1 MSLAKSKIF
10 WLLCTIVLIAGAT
23 VFWMVSTAEPLT
35 LVILFDDAAG
45 IQKGHPVVWKTFTIG
60 KVEAID
66 PLVDNQIGVTI
77 SIKEDYAPRITRGS
91 TFTLR
96 TTDLLGLIGQ
106 DAIEVQVPPSPG
118 DRYTQGEKIQGVRP
132 ANASLV
138 EEGKQW
144 TLEKWGQLR
153 DQMSAI
159 LEESRSASYRAELER
174 ALARIKAL
182 AERGASE
189 IRTGAAQLR
198 KEQDREFEEA
208 LLELE
213 RIRDTMSKK
222 GDAAAAKLLD
232 EQIRKLR
239 ERLFRK

>member
-1 MSLAKSKIF
+1 MSLAKSKAF
-10 WLLCTIVLIAGAT
+10 WMLCLVVLIAGAT

-35 LVILFDDAAG
+35 LVILFDDTAG
-45 IQKGHPVVWKTFTIG
+45 IQKGHPVIWKTFTIG
-60 KVEAID
+60 KVEAIE
-66 PLVDNQIGVTI
+66 PLVENQIGVTI
-77 SIKEDYAPRITRGS
+77 SIKEDYASRITRGS
-91 TFTLR
+91 TFTLK

-106 DAIEVQVPPSPG
+106 DAIEVQVPPTPG
-118 DRYTQGEKIQGVRP
+118 GPFRQGERIQGIRP
-132 ANASLV
+132 ASASLV

-144 TLEKWGQLR
+144 TLEKWGQLK
-153 DQMSAI
+153 DQVSAM

-174 ALARIKAL
+174 ALAKIKAL

-189 IRTGAAQLR
+189 IRAGAAQLR
-198 KEQDREFEEA
+198 KEHDKEFEDA

-239 ERLFRK
+239 ERLIQ